1 MEVMRVK
8 TLKSIEDFIGLY
20 DVDGTPVE
28 VRPAP
33 PDSGA
38 VLECVAYDT
47 PEPRPFNLITV
58 LKQHGVPIDQARFDY
73 LKADARSR

>member
-1 MEVMRVK
+1 MK
-8 TLKSIEDFIGLY
+8 TIQDLFGLY

-33 PDSGA
+33 PDSGFA
-38 VLECVAYDT
+38 LECVAYDT
-47 PEPRPFNLITV
+47 PEPRPFDLATV
-58 LKQHGVPIDQARFDY
+58 IRKHGVLIDQARFDY